1 MRYILIFLL
10 FFINLNAKD
19 LKPTFVY
26 NGSGGV
32 TDLVYSD
39 AKLYSATA
47 EGAVDIY
54 DTKEQ
59 KLIKTIRVPKIK
71 DFAGDEVESKVY
83 SVDIVDG
90 KIMIASQ
97 GKMGYRRVHIYKDNN
112 LSEIISTD
120 KSFTISK
127 AKFIDKDTLLIALLS
142 NELILYDIKNDKT
155 VYREQISASK
165 FSSFALNEKKD
176 EVLMVDESGDLKII
190 SVKDG
195 KVLKEFKGQNVD
207 NVFQVD
213 YKNEM
218 MITAGQD
225 RRCAIYSKDGR
236 TTYYKDG
243 SFLIYSAGLSP
254 SGKIG
259 AFAADEHNNV
269 WLFNTSSKSD
279 LYKLGEHKATIS
291 NILFI
296 NEDELFTASDDSHIN
311 YWNLNA
317 KPIKPIAK
325 VKEDSM
331 VKDNNKTKEK

>member
-26 NGSGGV
+26 EGSGGV

-39 AKLYSATA
+39 GKLYSATA

-71 DFAGDEVESKVY
+71 DFIGDNVESKVY
-83 SVDIVDG
+83 SVDIIDG

-97 GKMGYRRVHIYKDNN
+97 GEKGYRRVHIYKDDN
-112 LSEIISTD
+112 LSEIITTD
-120 KSFTISK
+120 KSFTIVK

-142 NELILYDIKNDKT
+142 NELILYDIKNDKAL
-155 VYREQISASK
+155 YREQISASK

-176 EVLMVDESGDLKII
+176 EVLMVDESGDLKILR
-190 SVKDG
+190 VKDG
-195 KVLKEFKGQNVD
+195 KVIKELKGQNVD

-213 YKNEM
+213 YKSELI
-218 MITAGQD
+218 ITAGQD

-236 TTYYKDG
+236 VAYYVNG
-243 SFLIYSAGLSP
+243 SFLIYSVGLIP

-259 AFAADEHNNV
+259 GFAGDEHNNV
-269 WLFNTSSKSD
+269 TLFNTSTKSN

-296 NEDELFTASDDSHIN
+296 SEDELFTASDDNHIN
-311 YWNLNA
+311 YWKL
-317 KPIKPIAK
+317 
-325 VKEDSM
+325 
-331 VKDNNKTKEK
+331 

>member
-1 MRYILIFLL
+1 LRYILIFLL

-26 NGSGGV
+26 EGSGGV

-39 AKLYSATA
+39 GKLYSATA

-71 DFAGDEVESKVY
+71 DFIGDNVESKVY
-83 SVDIVDG
+83 SVDIIDG

-97 GKMGYRRVHIYKDNN
+97 GEKGYRRVHIYKDDN
-112 LSEIISTD
+112 LSEIITTD
-120 KSFTISK
+120 KSFTIVK

-142 NELILYDIKNDKT
+142 NELILYDIKNDKAL
-155 VYREQISASK
+155 YREQISASK

-176 EVLMVDESGDLKII
+176 EVLMVDESGDLKILR
-190 SVKDG
+190 VKDG
-195 KVLKEFKGQNVD
+195 KVIKELKGQNVD

-213 YKNEM
+213 YKSELI
-218 MITAGQD
+218 ITAGQD

-236 TTYYKDG
+236 VAYYVNG
-243 SFLIYSAGLSP
+243 SFLIYSVGLSP

-259 AFAADEHNNV
+259 GFAGDEHNNV
-269 WLFNTSSKSD
+269 TLFNTSTKSN

-296 NEDELFTASDDSHIN
+296 SEDELFTASDDNHIN
-311 YWNLNA
+311 YWKL
-317 KPIKPIAK
+317 
-325 VKEDSM
+325 
-331 VKDNNKTKEK
+331 

>member
-26 NGSGGV
+26 EGSGGV

-39 AKLYSATA
+39 GKLYSATA

-71 DFAGDEVESKVY
+71 DFIGDNVESKVY
-83 SVDIVDG
+83 SVDIIDG

-97 GKMGYRRVHIYKDNN
+97 GEKGYRRVHIYKDDN
-112 LSEIISTD
+112 LSEIITTD
-120 KSFTISK
+120 KSFTIVK

-142 NELILYDIKNDKT
+142 NELILYDIKNDKAL
-155 VYREQISASK
+155 YREQISASK

-176 EVLMVDESGDLKII
+176 EVLMVDESGDLKILT
-190 SVKDG
+190 VKDG
-195 KVLKEFKGQNVD
+195 KVIKELKGQNVD

-213 YKNEM
+213 YKSELI
-218 MITAGQD
+218 ITAGQD

-236 TTYYKDG
+236 VAYYVNG
-243 SFLIYSAGLSP
+243 SFLIYSVGLSP

-259 AFAADEHNNV
+259 GFAGDEHNNV
-269 WLFNTSSKSD
+269 TLFNTSTKSN

-296 NEDELFTASDDSHIN
+296 SEDELFTASDDNHIN
-311 YWNLNA
+311 YWKL
-317 KPIKPIAK
+317 
-325 VKEDSM
+325 
-331 VKDNNKTKEK
+331 

>member
-26 NGSGGV
+26 EGSGGV

-39 AKLYSATA
+39 GKLYSATA

-71 DFAGDEVESKVY
+71 DFIGDNVESKVY
-83 SVDIVDG
+83 SVDIIDG

-97 GKMGYRRVHIYKDNN
+97 GEKGYRRVHIYKDDN
-112 LSEIISTD
+112 LSEIITTD
-120 KSFTISK
+120 KSFTIVK

-142 NELILYDIKNDKT
+142 NELILYDIKNDKAL
-155 VYREQISASK
+155 YREQISASK

-176 EVLMVDESGDLKII
+176 EVLMVDESGDLKILR
-190 SVKDG
+190 VKDG
-195 KVLKEFKGQNVD
+195 KVIKELKGQNVD

-213 YKNEM
+213 YKSELI
-218 MITAGQD
+218 ITAGQD

-236 TTYYKDG
+236 VAYYVNG
-243 SFLIYSAGLSP
+243 SFLIYSVGLSP

-259 AFAADEHNNV
+259 GFAGDEHNNV
-269 WLFNTSSKSD
+269 TLFNTSTKSN

-296 NEDELFTASDDSHIN
+296 SEDELFTASDDNHIN
-311 YWNLNA
+311 YWKL
-317 KPIKPIAK
+317 
-325 VKEDSM
+325 
-331 VKDNNKTKEK
+331 